1 MTLNMNDSHV
11 VSIAQIREFL
21 QASQIIKFESVSRKE
36 KYAWVEN
43 TLNRFGYFSLRKK
56 DKSTIKKYILRMT
69 GFSDAQLG
77 RLIAVKKK
85 KGKILLSSTKRHTF
99 TTIYDTNDIA
109 RLVETDNNHGRL
121 SGPATKKI
129 LIREYEKFGR
139 EKYQQL
145 SKISVSHIYNL
156 RGKRQYVSKSLT
168 LNPTPTTKVPI
179 GERRKPDPCGKPGFI
194 RVDSVHQGDLDKA
207 KGVYHINLVDEV
219 TQWQIV
225 GCVEGIAELFL
236 LPLLEDLI
244 EQFPFEVINFHS
256 DNGSEYINKQ
266 VASMLNRLVIKQ
278 TKSRARRTNDNAL
291 VESKNG
297 SVIRK
302 HMGYRHIPK
311 KYATSI
317 NCFYKEYFNVY
328 VNYHRPS
335 GFATDTMNAKGKIK
349 KKYDQY
355 LMPYEK
361 FLSLE
366 NPAQFL
372 KENITI
378 VIIENI
384 AKEKSDNEYAALMQK
399 EKAELFKSFKK

>member
-384 AKEKSDNEYAALMQK
+384 AKEKSDNESAALMQK

>member
-1 MTLNMNDSHV
+1 MNDSHL
-11 VSIAQIREFL
+11 VSIAQLRAFL
-21 QASQIIKFESVSRKE
+21 QASQIIKFKGVSKKE
-36 KYAWVEN
+36 KYAWMEN
-43 TLNRFGYFSLRKK
+43 TLTRFEYFRLRKK
-56 DKSTIKKYILRMT
+56 DKSIIKKYIMRMT
-69 GFSDAQLG
+69 GFSDAQLT
-77 RLIAVKKK
+77 RLVAKKK
-85 KGKILLSSTKRHTF
+85 KTGKILLSSTKRHSFPTV
-99 TTIYDTNDIA
+99 YDTSDIA

-121 SGPATKKI
+121 SGPATKRI
-129 LIREYEKFGR
+129 LSRECDVFGNRDYEL
-139 EKYQQL
+139 L

-156 RGKRQYVSKSLT
+156 RGKRQYISKSLT

-179 GERRKPDPCGKPGFI
+179 GERKKPNPCGKPGFI

-225 GCVEGIAELFL
+225 GCVEGISERFL
-236 LPLLEDLI
+236 LPLLKDLI
-244 EQFPFEVINFHS
+244 AQFPFKVINFHS

-266 VASMLNRLVIKQ
+266 VAKMLNRMIIKQ
-278 TKSRARRTNDNAL
+278 TKSRARKSNDNAL

-297 SVIRK
+297 STIRK
-302 HMGYRHIPK
+302 HMGYRHIPRKYASSINEFYK
-311 KYATSI
+311 KY
-317 NCFYKEYFNVY
+317 FNIY

-335 GFATDTMNAKGKIK
+335 GFSTDTINGKGKIR

-366 NPAQFL
+366 NPGQFL
-372 KENITI
+372 KENIT
-378 VIIENI
+378 VQTIEGI

-399 EKAELFKSFKK
+399 EKAKLFKSFKK